1 MKVLFSNEHLQIF
14 KARGFDNNN
23 IGVFYNIEKTIMNP
37 WRKIYCNWE
46 KLNGMTLA
54 QSNLLYLGIFPWW
67 LSTFLDK
74 IYPVFRLNF
83 FPFFSHNKSN
93 GISSFLLYSRCL
105 ISSWRLRWKFHPN
118 LKITSRNFVSSFSK
132 CQFALAKYSLFFRS
146 AGKVPSSLPF
156 SYVHQHWYIGW
167 VITGGLKLYPQL
179 DGPRTGYRC
188 PANI

>member
-37 WRKIYCNWE
+37 WHKTYCNWE
-46 KLNGMTLA
+46 KLNGMILE

-74 IYPVFRLNF
+74 IYPIFRLNF
-83 FPFFSHNKSN
+83 FTFFSHNKSN
-93 GISSFLLYSRCL
+93 GISLFLLYSRCL

-118 LKITSRNFVSSFSK
+118 LKINSRNFVSSFSK

-146 AGKVPSSLPF
+146 AGERYLLHYPSHMFTNTDTLTEWSL
-156 SYVHQHWYIGW
+156 G
-167 VITGGLKLYPQL
+167 
-179 DGPRTGYRC
+179 D
-188 PANI
+188 